1 MKIVKA
7 SMIALSLAAAGSAFA
22 GANVSPDG
30 LEKVNERDWDVAA
43 ALKTDP
49 LKSQDILHFRSGIL
63 VEDIYLVK
71 TFQKSAHMSM
81 VTETVTR
88 PEAKDVPVF
97 VDPVATDV
105 PRKQAPWAYRKASK

>member
-7 SMIALSLAAAGSAFA
+7 SMIALAVSGAGSVFA

-30 LEKVNERDWDVAA
+30 LEKVNSDWDVAS

-49 LKSQDILHFRSGIL
+49 LKSQEILHFRNGIL

-71 TFQKSAHMSM
+71 TFPKTAHMSM
-81 VTETVTR
+81 VTETVSR
-88 PEAKDVPVF
+88 PEPKDVPVF
-97 VDPVATDV
+97 VDAVSTS
-105 PRKQAPWAYRKASK
+105 KQAPWAYRKASK

>member
-1 MKIVKA
+1 MKIVKI
-7 SMIALSLAAAGSAFA
+7 SLIALAVAAAGSVFA
-22 GANVSPDG
+22 GANVSPEG

-43 ALKTDP
+43 ALTTTP

-88 PEAKDVPVF
+88 PESKDVPVF
-97 VDPVATDV
+97 VDSIPTN
-105 PRKQAPWAYRKASK
+105 KQAPWAYRKASK